1 MFSLQDLL
9 GQEQGSDATNQI
21 SQMLGANPT
30 ATQTA
35 IQMALPMILS
45 GLARNASQPQGAES
59 LSNAL
64 DQDHSGGGILSSLA
78 GYLTGA
84 NSSVQSSPAANDD
97 GIGILG
103 HVFGQSQGAAAQ
115 QVSRNSGLDI
125 GQTAQL
131 LITLAPIVMGYL
143 GRQKQQQNLDAGGLS
158 NMLNQQQQQMQSS
171 GNPMMDAVSSFMDSN
186 HDGSSMDDIAS
197 LAANYLSRR

>member
-9 GQEQGSDATNQI
+9 GHEQGNDATNQI
-21 SQMLGANPT
+21 SQTIGANPT
-30 ATQTA
+30 VTQTA
-35 IQMALPMILS
+35 IQMALPMILGS
-45 GLARNASQPQGAES
+45 LAKNAASPDGAQNF
-59 LSNAL
+59 SNAL
-64 DQDHSGGGILSSLA
+64 EHNHDGGILDNLGSLFGGGNSGGGASAS
-78 GYLTGA
+78 
-84 NSSVQSSPAANDD
+84 NDD

-103 HVFGQSQGAAAQ
+103 HIFGQNQGAAAQ
-115 QVSRNSGLDI
+115 QISQKSGLDI

-158 NMLNQQQQQMQSS
+158 NLLQGQQQQMQSS
-171 GNPMMDAVSSFMDSN
+171 GNPIMDAVSGFLDSN
-186 HDGSSMDDIAS
+186 HDGSAMVDIAS